1 MIAAALDDADRD
13 KIATVPRLR
22 RLSSYTTFNSTAFIY
37 GQDPP
42 ARSAKSCLVRI
53 RPDLDPS
60 SPLKTTPLD
69 GVITV
74 VLGNSR
80 SELDFTSSQVTKSR
94 ASTYGD
100 GRKRARSMCCNPLRT
115 RPAPPGK
122 RVKNYLNYTPPR
134 AHRISHLPAPSPTAR
149 SREIKGEFWQGRW
162 GVAAKKPSGHVQE
175 YLEDRDFAW
184 QDQKFAGDDLAEI
197 GYR

>member
-13 KIATVPRLR
+13 KIATMPRLR
-22 RLSSYTTFNSTAFIY
+22 RLSSYTTFNPTAFIY

-42 ARSAKSCLVRI
+42 DRSAKSCLVRI

-69 GVITV
+69 G
-74 VLGNSR
+74 
-80 SELDFTSSQVTKSR
+80 DFTSSQVTKSR

-100 GRKRARSMCCNPLRT
+100 DRKRARSIMLQSP
-115 RPAPPGK
+115 PHAPEP
-122 RVKNYLNYTPPR
+122 TAFPIFPPR
-134 AHRISHLPAPSPTAR
+134 RRRVGVRHCRGGHSRRPTRDEYGRKAAVPR

-175 YLEDRDFAW
+175 YLEDRDFAR
-184 QDQKFAGDDLAEI
+184 QDQKFAGADLAEI

>member
-22 RLSSYTTFNSTAFIY
+22 RLSSYTTFNPTAFIY

-42 ARSAKSCLVRI
+42 ARSAKSC
-53 RPDLDPS
+53 
-60 SPLKTTPLD
+60 
-69 GVITV
+69 
-74 VLGNSR
+74 
-80 SELDFTSSQVTKSR
+80 LDFTSSQVTKSR

-134 AHRISHLPAPSPTAR
+134 AHHISHLPAPSRTAR

-184 QDQKFAGDDLAEI
+184 QDQKFAGADLAEI

>member
-13 KIATVPRLR
+13 KIATMPRLR
-22 RLSSYTTFNSTAFIY
+22 RLSSYTTFNPTAFIY

-53 RPDLDPS
+53 RPGLEPS

-74 VLGNSR
+74 VL
-80 SELDFTSSQVTKSR
+80 
-94 ASTYGD
+94 
-100 GRKRARSMCCNPLRT
+100 
-115 RPAPPGK
+115 
-122 RVKNYLNYTPPR
+122 
-134 AHRISHLPAPSPTAR
+134 AR

-175 YLEDRDFAW
+175 YLEDRDFAR
-184 QDQKFAGDDLAEI
+184 QDQKFAGAELAEI

>member
-13 KIATVPRLR
+13 KIATMPRLR
-22 RLSSYTTFNSTAFIY
+22 RLSSYTTFNPTAFIY

-100 GRKRARSMCCNPLRT
+100 DRKRARSIVLQSP
-115 RPAPPGK
+115 PHAVPPGK

-175 YLEDRDFAW
+175 YLEDRDFAR
-184 QDQKFAGDDLAEI
+184 QDQKFAGADLAEI

>member
-13 KIATVPRLR
+13 KIATMPRLR
-22 RLSSYTTFNSTAFIY
+22 RLSSYTTFNPTAFIY

-42 ARSAKSCLVRI
+42 DRSAKSCLVRI

-80 SELDFTSSQVTKSR
+80 SELVDSPEQAPAIR
-94 ASTYGD
+94 INSTLV
-100 GRKRARSMCCNPLRT
+100 LR
-115 RPAPPGK
+115 
-122 RVKNYLNYTPPR
+122 
-134 AHRISHLPAPSPTAR
+134 
-149 SREIKGEFWQGRW
+149 
-162 GVAAKKPSGHVQE
+162 
-175 YLEDRDFAW
+175 
-184 QDQKFAGDDLAEI
+184 I
-197 GYR
+197 GITT